1 MTAPY
6 PPRSSALANVKQL
19 GWDTIHSGTWEYLE
33 NHHIHVAILA
43 PPLDT
48 IPSPQGNAIY
58 LLVERLAAKL
68 DISCVVLAKWPES
81 GRPSVCNI
89 SDRILYY
96 RPKLN
101 PSPLESTLPYRVKKM
116 LWGAGAPFYLR
127 YARAAANA
135 CACLR
140 IGLLMVEDLPAF
152 CAPVRQALPDAR
164 LILHQHINA
173 PLKMPSRH
181 WRRAQASTDAIVF
194 VAQVAAREISAKHGP
209 MTAPYQVIYNGV
221 DLAHFDPRCWQR
233 EAEAIR
239 SKLGIK
245 PGAPCLLYVGRI
257 VPGKGPLEAV
267 HGFLGAQVPDAHF
280 LVVGDLVSGLFADA
294 DYSRRLQT
302 EAAASQTIH
311 LLGAIPQE
319 VLPAYYTIADVVIVP
334 SIQAEGLPKVITEA
348 LAMGKPVIASDR
360 GGSWELL
367 DATRNGWLLADT
379 RDLATTSRIIQDA
392 LGDRDRLRQMSER
405 ILETDRPRMDEHRM
419 INEFSDLM
427 SKLISAST

>member
-1 MTAPY
+1 M
-6 PPRSSALANVKQL
+6 
-19 GWDTIHSGTWEYLE
+19 
-33 NHHIHVAILA
+33 
-43 PPLDT
+43 
-48 IPSPQGNAIY
+48 
-58 LLVERLAAKL
+58 
-68 DISCVVLAKWPES
+68 
-81 GRPSVCNI
+81 
-89 SDRILYY
+89 
-96 RPKLN
+96 
-101 PSPLESTLPYRVKKM
+101 
-116 LWGAGAPFYLR
+116 
-127 YARAAANA
+127 
-135 CACLR
+135 
-140 IGLLMVEDLPAF
+140 
-152 CAPVRQALPDAR
+152 
-164 LILHQHINA
+164 
-173 PLKMPSRH
+173 
-181 WRRAQASTDAIVF
+181 
-194 VAQVAAREISAKHGP
+194 
-209 MTAPYQVIYNGV
+209 
-221 DLAHFDPRCWQR
+221 
-233 EAEAIR
+233 
-239 SKLGIK
+239 
-245 PGAPCLLYVGRI
+245 
-257 VPGKGPLEAV
+257 
-267 HGFLGAQVPDAHF
+267 
-280 LVVGDLVSGLFADA
+280 SGLFADA